1 MRQCSHRGMSRAA
14 QATGPNRGDDV
25 ALDVDWLDETL
36 DALFDEPMHADRFD
50 EYAVYPPATFDDAEY
65 AEDVTPP
72 IGTNHVAA
80 LILAEAVRASVNP
93 TGPRG
98 FAAFGVTQQGVQAEP
113 TNLVQSLVDAQW
125 TGQDGARI
133 NLEVDHP
140 AGRSRRE
147 SPRGIDTHKR
157 DHLRAMA
164 AAVGRGHAPSSA
176 RSVFVTT
183 DPQGRIVEVRHVH
196 YETRADRPGQVV
208 AVPDA
213 HVRLNQPLTPQQAWA
228 SRVLENPQVALQQ
241 GQQVPASRR
250 RTFSQPVLSP
260 ATASA
265 PANPPQT
272 ALHKSHSVGV
282 SQERVRQPV

>member
-1 MRQCSHRGMSRAA
+1 MQQCSHCGMSRAA
-14 QATGPNRGDDV
+14 HATGPNRGDDF

-36 DALFDEPMHADRFD
+36 DALFDEPMHADGFD

-65 AEDVTPP
+65 AQDQTPP
-72 IGTNHVAA
+72 IGTNHIAS
-80 LILAEAVRASVNP
+80 LILAEAVREDP
-93 TGPRG
+93 TRPRG
-98 FAAFGVTQQGVQAEP
+98 FAAFGVTPQGVQAEP

-140 AGRSRRE
+140 AGRSRCE
-147 SPRGIDTHKR
+147 SPRGIDTHKQ

-164 AAVGRGHAPSSA
+164 AAVGRGHAPGSA
-176 RSVFVTT
+176 RSVFVTS

-196 YETRADRPGQVV
+196 YETRPDRPGQIV

-241 GQQVPASRR
+241 GQQVLASRR
-250 RTFSQPVLSP
+250 RTFSQPILSP
-260 ATASA
+260 ATGST

-272 ALHKSHSVGV
+272 AIHKRHSV
-282 SQERVRQPV
+282 SAS